1 MPGNHGSLTLY
12 YARITDIAVG
22 VCIVLLFD
30 LVIPWCALD
39 FCGNLP
45 SPSHVKSIRIAT
57 CIIQG
62 QGPTEPFVSSST
74 TSNKSKR
81 NYWSSR
87 MLCA

>member
-30 LVIPWCALD
+30 LVIPWCALM

-45 SPSHVKSIRIAT
+45 IPSHVKSI
-57 CIIQG
+57 
-62 QGPTEPFVSSST
+62 
-74 TSNKSKR
+74 
-81 NYWSSR
+81 
-87 MLCA
+87 

>member
-45 SPSHVKSIRIAT
+45 SPSHVKSI
-57 CIIQG
+57 
-62 QGPTEPFVSSST
+62 
-74 TSNKSKR
+74 
-81 NYWSSR
+81 
-87 MLCA
+87 